1 MQIKLKSGK
10 MLDLSEEEMHEIKE
24 MMTNSTFEKMDDYF
38 HWMEDKAKSNIEMI
52 AGEDVDSEKDLK
64 ESLSYILKHGT
75 YDEAADAI
83 VESIE
88 YLISW
93 HILNSAKEK

>member
-1 MQIKLKSGK
+1 MQMKLKSGK
-10 MLDLSEEEMHEIKE
+10 VLNLTQDEMLEVKH
-24 MMTNSTFEKMDDYF
+24 MMTNSVFDKMDNYF
-38 HWMEDKAKSNIEMI
+38 KHMEDKAHSNIEMI
-52 AGEDVDSEKDLK
+52 AGEDIDSEKDLK

-83 VESIE
+83 VESVE

>member
-1 MQIKLKSGK
+1 MFGNLSNFLTPQTIVNFLKNNT
-10 MLDLSEEEMHEIKE
+10 DLNKIGMNFLNSEE
-24 MMTNSTFEKMDDYF
+24 
-38 HWMEDKAKSNIEMI
+38 
-52 AGEDVDSEKDLK
+52 G
-64 ESLSYILKHGT
+64 KHF
-75 YDEAADAI
+75 I